1 MQTLKEGAKNS
12 SFKDNGELNK
22 YEASKEGAYK
32 GIPKDRIV
40 MMETLKTPI

>member
-12 SFKDNGELNK
+12 SFKDNEGLSK
-22 YEASKEGAYK
+22 YGGARKRYK
-32 GIPKDRIV
+32 GIPEDGIV